1 MELTEGDEL
10 DNDIT
15 QKKKQAAVDAG
26 IRIALDDFGSGYSTD
41 AVLLKTKPDFVK
53 LDMSLIRDID
63 QDNHKFTLVRNLV
76 ELCHS
81 MGSKVVAE
89 GVETEGELRTLMTL
103 QADYVQGYLL
113 GRPAFQLSQP
123 SQDLQQRI
131 QVWNEQ
137 LQTYGS
143 L

>member
-1 MELTEGDEL
+1 
-10 DNDIT
+10 
-15 QKKKQAAVDAG
+15 
-26 IRIALDDFGSGYSTD
+26 
-41 AVLLKTKPDFVK
+41 
-53 LDMSLIRDID
+53 
-63 QDNHKFTLVRNLV
+63 
-76 ELCHS
+76 
-81 MGSKVVAE
+81 
-89 GVETEGELRTLMTL
+89 MTL